1 MHSLRASLSGAAVHR
16 PEASG
21 AALKHGIVANV
32 FWSFGEQLLR
42 KGSAALITL
51 VLAWFLTPDD
61 YGLVGV
67 LSIFLAVSFA
77 FVEGGYRIA
86 LIRKLEVTQ
95 CELDTAFYTNIALSL
110 VLYSAVWLGAPLVAD
125 FYDQPRLVALLRVAA
140 VSLIFQSLAI
150 VHSTVMQRKMMF
162 KLQLATSF
170 PAALLSGLV
179 AVALASLGWGVWA
192 IVAQMVCYPLINGLL
207 FWRSGVW
214 KPTLSFSLYD
224 LRGLSR
230 FSLLILLTDLQ
241 REFFAKMYVA
251 TIAKLFLMGI
261 AGLYFFAERVR
272 DLVVQQLVT
281 AVQQVTYPAL
291 AKIQDDDR
299 RLLDGYRRIIRLS
312 VFLIYPCFL
321 CLSALSEPLF
331 DFLLP
336 AKWLGAAPYFQIML
350 LSALL
355 VPLHRVNGNIIQVKN
370 KPNWM
375 LWLGLFES
383 GSLMLVLLFSHH
395 YGVYWILL
403 GHLCAT
409 TFVYAVKAYFT
420 RRLVAYSYSMQLAD
434 VAPTLLIG
442 AIAFGGA
449 ALASHLWQAPSL
461 LKLVGLGALG
471 MAVYFALAHAFSI
484 GGYVLLR
491 GLVSERLRK

>member
-1 MHSLRASLSGAAVHR
+1 MKQH
-16 PEASG
+16 
-21 AALKHGIVANV
+21 IVTNV

-67 LSIFLAVSFA
+67 ISIFLAVSFA

-86 LIRKLEVTQ
+86 LIRRPEVTQ
-95 CELDTAFYTNIALSL
+95 SELNTAFYTNIALSL
-110 VLYSAVWLGAPLVAD
+110 VLYAAVWVAAPFIAD
-125 FYDQPRLVALLRVAA
+125 FYVQERLTLLFRVAA
-140 VSLIFQSLAI
+140 LSLILQSLSI

-162 KLQLATSF
+162 RLQVVTNL
-170 PAALLSGLV
+170 PAALISGLI
-179 AVALASLGWGVWA
+179 AATLAYFGWGVWS
-192 IVAQMVCYPLINGLL
+192 IIAQMILYPLINGIL
-207 FWRSGVW
+207 FWRTRIWHPS
-214 KPTLSFSLYD
+214 LSFSLD
-224 LRGLSR
+224 DWKSLSR
-230 FSLLILLTDLQ
+230 FSMLILLTDLQ
-241 REFFAKMYVA
+241 REFFAKMYMA
-251 TIAKLFLMGI
+251 TIAKFFVLSV

-291 AKIQDDDR
+291 AKIQHDDA

-312 VFLIYPCFL
+312 VFVIYPCFL

-331 DFLLP
+331 EFLLP
-336 AKWLGAAPYFQIML
+336 DKWIGAAAYFQIML

-383 GSLMLVLLFSHH
+383 GSLMLVLLFSHT

-403 GHLCAT
+403 GHLLAT
-409 TFVYAVKAYFT
+409 TFVYLVKSYFT
-420 RRLVAYSYSMQLAD
+420 WRLVGYSFSMQAAD
-434 VAPTLLIG
+434 LFPALFTG
-442 AIAFGGA
+442 AVAFGGVG
-449 ALASHLWQAPSL
+449 LISHLWVAPSY
-461 LKLVGLGALG
+461 LKLFGLGALG
-471 MAVYFALAHAFSI
+471 MLLYFSLAHLFSVR
-484 GGYVLLR
+484 GYVMLR
-491 GLVSERLRK
+491 DLVKERLRK